1 MEKVTASRF
10 RPEGMSDED
19 AFAQSPV
26 KVAYDVLGPS
36 FLKMPKA
43 ARSHIMELVMS
54 GDLTADEIRSSAE
67 YALPY
72 NPIFGEPGDGDFGE
86 FMEEWHRGPNRL
98 SYGLLADPLQMSEE
112 EFYKRMFGF
121 DYESKQEMMGGV
133 PLAPT
138 DNLPKFGGFGSSLG
152 VYDDALN
159 EIMRRKNI

>member
-19 AFAQSPV
+19 AFNQSPV

-43 ARSHIMELVMS
+43 ARSHIMELVVS

-86 FMEEWHRGPNRL
+86 FLGKIP

-112 EFYKRMFGF
+112 EFYKRMFGY
-121 DYESKQEMMGGV
+121 DYEMQQEMMGGV
-133 PLAPT
+133 PLMPT
-138 DNLPKFGGFGSSLG
+138 DNLPKFGSALG
-152 VYDDALN
+152 VNDDDFGYL
-159 EIMRRKNI
+159 MRRKNI

>member
-19 AFAQSPV
+19 AFNQSPV

-43 ARSHIMELVMS
+43 ARSHIMELVVS

-86 FMEEWHRGPNRL
+86 FLEKIP

-112 EFYKRMFGF
+112 EFYKRMFGY
-121 DYESKQEMMGGV
+121 DYEMQQEMMGGV
-133 PLAPT
+133 PLMPR
-138 DNLPKFGGFGSSLG
+138 DNLPVKTPQAF
-152 VYDDALN
+152 DTALPW
-159 EIMRRKNI
+159 KNI

>member
-10 RPEGMSDED
+10 RPEGMSNED

-67 YALPY
+67 YTLPY

-86 FMEEWHRGPNRL
+86 FLGKIP

-121 DYESKQEMMGGV
+121 DYETKQEMMAGV
-133 PLAPT
+133 PLRPT
-138 DNLPKFGGFGSSLG
+138 NNLPKFGSALG
-152 VYDDALN
+152 VNDDDFGYP
-159 EIMRRKNI
+159 RWKNI

>member
-19 AFAQSPV
+19 AFNQSPV

-67 YALPY
+67 YVLPY

-86 FMEEWHRGPNRL
+86 FMQGHVDGIDRR

-112 EFYKRMFGF
+112 EFYKRMFGY
-121 DYESKQEMMGGV
+121 DYETQQEIMAGV
-133 PLAPT
+133 PLMPT
-138 DNLPKFGGFGSSLG
+138 DNLPVKTPQAF
-152 VYDDALN
+152 DTALPW
-159 EIMRRKNI
+159 KNI

>member
-19 AFAQSPV
+19 AFNQSPV

-43 ARSHIMELVMS
+43 ARSHIMELVTS

-86 FMEEWHRGPNRL
+86 FLGKSP

-112 EFYKRMFGF
+112 EFYKRMFGY
-121 DYESKQEMMGGV
+121 DYEMQQEMMGGV
-133 PLAPT
+133 PLMPT
-138 DNLPKFGGFGSSLG
+138 DNLPKFGSALG
-152 VYDDALN
+152 VNDDDFGYL
-159 EIMRRKNI
+159 MRRKNI

>member
-19 AFAQSPV
+19 AFNQSPV

-67 YALPY
+67 YTLPY

-86 FMEEWHRGPNRL
+86 FLGKIP

-112 EFYKRMFGF
+112 EFYKRMFGY

-133 PLAPT
+133 PLMPT
-138 DNLPKFGGFGSSLG
+138 DNLPKFGSALG
-152 VYDDALN
+152 VNDDDFGH
-159 EIMRRKNI
+159 IIRRERI

>member
-19 AFAQSPV
+19 AFALSPV

-67 YALPY
+67 YTLPY
-72 NPIFGEPGDGDFGE
+72 NPIFGEPSDGDFGE
-86 FMEEWHRGPNRL
+86 FLGKIP

-138 DNLPKFGGFGSSLG
+138 DNLPTFGGFGSSLG

-159 EIMRRKNI
+159 EGMRRKNI

>member
-19 AFAQSPV
+19 AFNQSPV

-67 YALPY
+67 YTLPY
-72 NPIFGEPGDGDFGE
+72 NPIFGEPSDGD
-86 FMEEWHRGPNRL
+86 
-98 SYGLLADPLQMSEE
+98 GLLADPLQMSEE
-112 EFYKRMFGF
+112 EFYKRMFGY
-121 DYESKQEMMGGV
+121 DYEMQQEMMGGV
-133 PLAPT
+133 PLMPR
-138 DNLPKFGGFGSSLG
+138 DNLPVKTPKAF
-152 VYDDALN
+152 DTALPW
-159 EIMRRKNI
+159 KNI

>member
-10 RPEGMSDED
+10 RPEGMSDEE
-19 AFAQSPV
+19 AFALSPV

-67 YALPY
+67 YTLPY

-86 FMEEWHRGPNRL
+86 FLGKIP

-121 DYESKQEMMGGV
+121 DYEMQQEMMGGV
-133 PLAPT
+133 PLMPT
-138 DNLPKFGGFGSSLG
+138 DNLPKFGSALG
-152 VYDDALN
+152 VNDDN
-159 EIMRRKNI
+159 FGHIISRERI

>member
-19 AFAQSPV
+19 AFNVSPV

-86 FMEEWHRGPNRL
+86 FLGKIP

-112 EFYKRMFGF
+112 EFYKRMFGY

-133 PLAPT
+133 PLMPT
-138 DNLPKFGGFGSSLG
+138 DNLPKFGSALG
-152 VYDDALN
+152 VNDDDFN
-159 EIMRRKNI
+159 HWMRRKNI

>member
-1 MEKVTASRF
+1 
-10 RPEGMSDED
+10 
-19 AFAQSPV
+19 
-26 KVAYDVLGPS
+26 
-36 FLKMPKA
+36 
-43 ARSHIMELVMS
+43 MS

-72 NPIFGEPGDGDFGE
+72 NPIFGEPLVGDFGE
-86 FMEEWHRGPNRL
+86 FMEGAG

-138 DNLPKFGGFGSSLG
+138 DNLPKFGGFGSSKTVKHDPMVRG
-152 VYDDALN
+152 S
-159 EIMRRKNI
+159 

>member
-72 NPIFGEPGDGDFGE
+72 NPIFGEPGDGDFGG
-86 FMEEWHRGPNRL
+86 FMEGAG

-112 EFYKRMFGF
+112 EFYKRMFGY

-159 EIMRRKNI
+159 EGMRRKNI

>member
-10 RPEGMSDED
+10 RPEGISDED
-19 AFAQSPV
+19 AFNQSPV

-43 ARSHIMELVMS
+43 ARSHIMELVLS

-67 YALPY
+67 YTLPY

-86 FMEEWHRGPNRL
+86 FMQGAG
-98 SYGLLADPLQMSEE
+98 SYSLLADPLQMSEE
-112 EFYKRMFGF
+112 EFYKRMFGY
-121 DYESKQEMMGGV
+121 DYETQQEMMAGQ
-133 PLAPT
+133 PLMPT
-138 DNLPKFGGFGSSLG
+138 DNLPKFGSSGNLG
-152 VYDDALN
+152 VYDDALS

>member
-54 GDLTADEIRSSAE
+54 GDLTADEIRSSEE

-86 FMEEWHRGPNRL
+86 FMQGHADGIDRR

-112 EFYKRMFGF
+112 EFYKRMFGY
-121 DYESKQEMMGGV
+121 DYETQQEMMGGQ
-133 PLAPT
+133 PLMPT
-138 DNLPKFGGFGSSLG
+138 DNLPRNPRPAFGVMPGEF
-152 VYDDALN
+152 A
-159 EIMRRKNI
+159 EILRRKNI

>member
-19 AFAQSPV
+19 AFNQSPV

-86 FMEEWHRGPNRL
+86 FLGKIP

-112 EFYKRMFGF
+112 EFYKRMFGY
-121 DYESKQEMMGGV
+121 DYEMQQETMGGV
-133 PLAPT
+133 PLMPT
-138 DNLPKFGGFGSSLG
+138 DNLPKFGSALG
-152 VYDDALN
+152 VNDDDFGYL
-159 EIMRRKNI
+159 MRRKNI

>member
-10 RPEGMSDED
+10 RPEGMSNED

-43 ARSHIMELVMS
+43 ARSHIMELVIS

-67 YALPY
+67 YVLPY

-86 FMEEWHRGPNRL
+86 FLQGHADGIDRR
-98 SYGLLADPLQMSEE
+98 SYGLLADPLEMSEE
-112 EFYKRMFGF
+112 EFYKRMFGY
-121 DYESKQEMMGGV
+121 DYETRQEMMGGV
-133 PLAPT
+133 PLMPT
-138 DNLPKFGGFGSSLG
+138 DNLPRGPTQ
-152 VYDDALN
+152 AL
-159 EIMRRKNI
+159 ETILPWKNI

>member
-19 AFAQSPV
+19 AFNQSPV

-43 ARSHIMELVMS
+43 ARSHIMELVTS

-86 FMEEWHRGPNRL
+86 FMGKIP

-112 EFYKRMFGF
+112 EFYKRMFGY
-121 DYESKQEMMGGV
+121 DYESQQEMMGGV
-133 PLAPT
+133 PLMPT
-138 DNLPKFGGFGSSLG
+138 DNLPKFGSALG
-152 VYDDALN
+152 VNDDDFGYL
-159 EIMRRKNI
+159 MRRKNI

>member
-43 ARSHIMELVMS
+43 ARSHIMELVTS

-72 NPIFGEPGDGDFGE
+72 NPIFGEPSDGDFGE
-86 FMEEWHRGPNRL
+86 WMQGFGRGG
-98 SYGLLADPLQMSEE
+98 SGYGLLADPLQMSEE
-112 EFYKRMFGF
+112 EFYKRMFGY
-121 DYESKQEMMGGV
+121 DYESQTEMMGGQ
-133 PLAPT
+133 PLMPT
-138 DNLPKFGGFGSSLG
+138 DNLPRRPAQALG
-152 VYDDALN
+152 VMPGEFA
-159 EIMRRKNI
+159 EILRRKNI

>member
-19 AFAQSPV
+19 AFNQSPV

-43 ARSHIMELVMS
+43 ARSHIMELVTS

-86 FMEEWHRGPNRL
+86 FLGKIP

-112 EFYKRMFGF
+112 EFYKRMFGY
-121 DYESKQEMMGGV
+121 DYEMQQEMMGGV
-133 PLAPT
+133 PLMPT
-138 DNLPKFGGFGSSLG
+138 DNLPKFGSALG
-152 VYDDALN
+152 VNDDDFGYL
-159 EIMRRKNI
+159 MRRKNI

>member
-10 RPEGMSDED
+10 RPEGMSDEE
-19 AFAQSPV
+19 AFALSPV

-67 YALPY
+67 YTLPY
-72 NPIFGEPGDGDFGE
+72 NPIFGEPGDGEFGE
-86 FMEEWHRGPNRL
+86 WMQGFGRGG
-98 SYGLLADPLQMSEE
+98 SGYGLLADPLQMSEE
-112 EFYKRMFGF
+112 EFYKRMFGY

-133 PLAPT
+133 PLMPT
-138 DNLPKFGGFGSSLG
+138 DNLPRRPAQALG
-152 VYDDALN
+152 VMPGEFA
-159 EIMRRKNI
+159 EILRRKNI

>member
-19 AFAQSPV
+19 AFNVSPV

-67 YALPY
+67 YTLPY
-72 NPIFGEPGDGDFGE
+72 NPIFGEPLVGDFGE
-86 FMEEWHRGPNRL
+86 FMQGHADGIDRR

-112 EFYKRMFGF
+112 EFYKRMFGY
-121 DYESKQEMMGGV
+121 DYETQQEMMGGV
-133 PLAPT
+133 PLMPT
-138 DNLPKFGGFGSSLG
+138 DNLPRNPVPAF
-152 VYDDALN
+152 DTALPW
-159 EIMRRKNI
+159 KNI

>member
-10 RPEGMSDED
+10 RPEGMSNED
-19 AFAQSPV
+19 AFNLSPV

-72 NPIFGEPGDGDFGE
+72 NPIFGEPSDGDFGE
-86 FMEEWHRGPNRL
+86 FMEGAG

-121 DYESKQEMMGGV
+121 DYETKQEMMSGV
-133 PLAPT
+133 PLMPT
-138 DNLPKFGGFGSSLG
+138 NNLPKFGSALG
-152 VYDDALN
+152 VNDDDFGYP
-159 EIMRRKNI
+159 RWKNI

>member
-19 AFAQSPV
+19 AFNVSPV

-72 NPIFGEPGDGDFGE
+72 NPIFGEPSDGDFGE
-86 FMEEWHRGPNRL
+86 FMEGAG
-98 SYGLLADPLQMSEE
+98 SYGLLADPLQMSEK

-133 PLAPT
+133 PLMPT
-138 DNLPKFGGFGSSLG
+138 DNLPKFGSALG
-152 VYDDALN
+152 VNDDDFNHWA
-159 EIMRRKNI
+159 RRKNI